1 MIPCYRL
8 LLTVIRDVDAKVD
21 VDAAVVDEE
30 MREKRINDTFL
41 SYIENE
47 ITGNAMLCKQ
57 KIQNTK

>member
-8 LLTVIRDVDAKVD
+8 LLTVIRDVDANVD

-47 ITGNAMLCKQ
+47 ITGNAMLSKQ